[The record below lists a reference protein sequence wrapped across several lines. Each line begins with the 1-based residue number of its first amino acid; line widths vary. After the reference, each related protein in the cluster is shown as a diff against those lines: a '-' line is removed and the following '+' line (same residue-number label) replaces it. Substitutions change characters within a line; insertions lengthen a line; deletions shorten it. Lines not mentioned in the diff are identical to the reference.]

1 MPRTVL
7 DAATVEESLSGL
19 ETSFGS
25 IANIGLLLLGIIISV
40 SLIATIFRRLFLGQ
54 VNRFNPSRSRR
65 FSNREGYSEVR
76 ERDMGS
82 FFHRHQDKLKERGED
97 RL

>member
-19 ETSFGS
+19 GISMGS
-25 IANIGLLLLGIIISV
+25 IANIGLILIGIILSV
-40 SLIATIFRRLFLGQ
+40 SLISTIFKRLFLNKIDGFHPPRPRSKPGPSSDAFSQ
-54 VNRFNPSRSRR
+54 VQERDLSSVFHRQSSRR
-65 FSNREGYSEVR
+65 G
-76 ERDMGS
+76 G
-82 FFHRHQDKLKERGED
+82 D